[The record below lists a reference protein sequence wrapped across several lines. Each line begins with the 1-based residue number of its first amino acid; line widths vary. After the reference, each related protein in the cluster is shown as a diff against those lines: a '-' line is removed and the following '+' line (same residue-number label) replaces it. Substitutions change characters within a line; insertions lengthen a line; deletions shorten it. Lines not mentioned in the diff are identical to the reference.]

1 MPVLI
6 DGYNLLFSY
15 LLSHGEL
22 KQERE
27 KMIVSLA
34 ELLKKAKKEATVVFD
49 SHSPKTPATRGH
61 FGSLE
66 IIFTDQGEEADD
78 YILRKIKASKRPALY
93 LVVTGDKKL
102 AERARRLLA
111 KTISIKEWLQLTVKQ
126 AEKQA
131 LLEKEEREK
140 PPSVAKPPPVQEKQV
155 QERQEKKKPLSEEE
169 YFLQAFEERY
179 RQFEAVKKPEQA
191 KQPRAVQKKKK
202 PVPTRKAQ
210 EPRYASEE
218 ERWLNVFLRRMKNNE

>member
-1 MPVLI
+1 
-6 DGYNLLFSY
+6 
-15 LLSHGEL
+15 
-22 KQERE
+22 
-27 KMIVSLA
+27 MIVSLA

-49 SHSPKTPATRGH
+49 SHIPKTPATRGH

-111 KTISIKEWLQLTVKQ
+111 KTISIKEWIQLTVKQ

-131 LLEKEEREK
+131 LLEREKREK
-140 PPSVAKPPPVQEKQV
+140 PPSAPKPPPTV
-155 QERQEKKKPLSEEE
+155 QERQEKKKRLSEED
-169 YFLQAFEERY
+169 YFLHAFEERY
-179 RQFEAVKKPEQA
+179 RKLEAVKKTEQA
-191 KQPRAVQKKKK
+191 KLPPSVQKKKK
-202 PVPTRKAQ
+202 SVPTRKAQ
-210 EPRYASEE
+210 EQRYASEE
-218 ERWLNVFLRRMKNNE
+218 ERWLNVFLKRMKNNE